1 MIFVAGREP
10 CNIGSCVLYVVGGHA
25 WEAGVP
31 SVLKTVERALRL
43 LLLFDKADQRYRV
56 GELAEML
63 DVDKSVASRLAATLA
78 EHGFLERAPDDGAV
92 MLGPEIGRLGLLA
105 MSNRHNLVALA
116 QGPMERLAAETGE
129 TTYLAVLEGRKAVN
143 IAQVEGRHVV
153 GVGGD
158 WVGWRTEPHSTANGK
173 VLLAFAD
180 AGIEDLSLQEFTER
194 TITDGDELG
203 AELDGV
209 RRRGWA
215 TSVGEFEK
223 GLNGV
228 AAPIFDA
235 LERCVASLSV
245 AGPSYRMPLGRLREL
260 SALCQ
265 EGAREISA
273 RLGNVYDGH

>member
-1 MIFVAGREP
+1 M
-10 CNIGSCVLYVVGGHA
+10 
-25 WEAGVP
+25 
-31 SVLKTVERALRL
+31 LKTVDRALRL

-56 GELAEML
+56 GELADKL

-78 EHGFLERAPDDGAV
+78 EHGFLERAPDDGAFL
-92 MLGPEIGRLGLLA
+92 LGPEIGRLGLLA
-105 MSNRHNLVALA
+105 MSNRYNLVALA

-129 TTYLAVLEGRKAVN
+129 TTYLALLEGRKAVN

-173 VLLAFAD
+173 VLLAFED
-180 AGIEDLSLQEFTER
+180 AGIDDLSLEAFTER
-194 TITDGDELG
+194 TITNMDELG
-203 AELDGV
+203 SELEGV

-235 LERCVASLSV
+235 SERCVAALSV
-245 AGPSYRMPLGRLREL
+245 AGPSYRMPLVRLREL
-260 SALCQ
+260 SALCK
-265 EGAREISA
+265 EGAGEISA
-273 RLGNVYDGH
+273 RLGNAYDGR